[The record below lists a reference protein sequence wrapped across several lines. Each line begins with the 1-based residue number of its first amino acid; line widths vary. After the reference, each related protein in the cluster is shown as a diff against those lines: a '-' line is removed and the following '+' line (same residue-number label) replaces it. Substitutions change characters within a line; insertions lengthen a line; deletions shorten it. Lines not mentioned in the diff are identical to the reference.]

1 MAWGKC
7 TPQTAIAVQDSDR
20 CSPTQPEHGNRGNSL
35 AISAIA
41 GWQPNGASWL
51 DMARLNTANPRRL
64 TQTVAVQEP
73 RAAAIH
79 PQLTPQKPL
88 TPHPTPSPLT
98 HPRRL

>member
-51 DMARLNTANPRRL
+51 DMARVNTANNN
-64 TQTVAVQEP
+64 VAAVALGVIRWTYHDSEQNEH
-73 RAAAIH
+73 RDSVNSQSH
-79 PQLTPQKPL
+79 
-88 TPHPTPSPLT
+88 
-98 HPRRL
+98 